1 MAAGA
6 QANEIGAAMSG
17 NFYSQKKRL
26 LTEMRTET
34 LEQLRAVRAEDVEAF
49 LDHVERCNQII
60 ESINQLDAQNEA
72 RDPSEEQE
80 LRRLLQE
87 VIEVR
92 QHITPLLVPLRDKLR
107 QGAVMERR
115 QVIIQKGYNKE
126 EAYLPS
132 IFFDRKE

>member
-1 MAAGA
+1 
-6 QANEIGAAMSG
+6 MSG

-72 RDPSEEQE
+72 RD
-80 LRRLLQE
+80 
-87 VIEVR
+87 
-92 QHITPLLVPLRDKLR
+92 
-107 QGAVMERR
+107 
-115 QVIIQKGYNKE
+115 
-126 EAYLPS
+126 
-132 IFFDRKE
+132 